1 MADGNG
7 KQPLPFWLAPLVSII
22 GAAVV
27 VSFWGAGLTGEIN
40 TSRTVFEIHRD
51 RAGHEEMLRRER
63 TNATAIQ
70 RLQWQNEQMRK
81 ELDEIRRACPEINKR
96 LNPT

>member
-1 MADGNG
+1 MAEDNR
-7 KQPLPFWLAPLVSII
+7 PLIPFWLGPLVSII

-27 VSFWGAGLTGEIN
+27 VALWGADISGRIDTAN
-40 TSRTVFEIHRD
+40 TVFAIHRD

-63 TNATAIQ
+63 SNATAIQ

-81 ELDEIRRACPEINKR
+81 ELDAIRRACPEISQR